1 MAESASLV
9 DNNENVLV
17 AEVRVIKVGKDRVIV
32 SNAEKV
38 KGVQMP

>member
-17 AEVRVIKVGKDRVIV
+17 AEVRVINVGNDRVII
-32 SNAEKV
+32 SSAEKV
-38 KGVQMP
+38 KGEQVP